1 MSKKGKSMK
10 KLFLI
15 ISMLLIVSCKAEL
28 TKTEINIPTAQCG
41 MCAMTIEE
49 VLTKVDGVKKAYV
62 DMDALKVTVAYEIEV
77 ANITSIESAISNAGY
92 QANETSANAE
102 VYKNLPGCCKLP
114 VDR

>member
-1 MSKKGKSMK
+1 MK

-15 ISMLLIVSCKAEL
+15 ISMFLIISCKGEL
-28 TKTEINIPTAQCG
+28 AKAEINIPTAQCG
-41 MCAMTIEE
+41 MCAVTIEDA
-49 VLTKVDGVKKAYV
+49 LIKVDGIKKINV
-62 DMDALKVTVAYEIEV
+62 DMDALKVTVAYDVEIV
-77 ANITSIESAISNAGY
+77 DVISIESVISNAGY